1 MAYAAESETNSI
13 AVVLSLETGEMASKP
28 NIGRDVS
35 GANVSYGVCAC
46 DGTIT
51 RQAMRNNMEERSFMI
66 A

>member
-35 GANVSYGVCAC
+35 GANASYGVCAC
-46 DGTIT
+46 DGKIT
-51 RQAMRNNMEERSFMI
+51 RQAMRSNMEDRGFMI

>member
-13 AVVLSLETGEMASKP
+13 AVGLSIEACAAASKP

-35 GANVSYGVCAC
+35 GANASYGVWAC